1 MEAVVKVLNACSLGS
16 RFWVFAG
23 GLTNVSVTI
32 TVIDTKSG
40 TVKNYVNPQGTA
52 FVPVQDTNAFATCP

>member
-1 MEAVVKVLNACSLGS
+1 
-16 RFWVFAG
+16 
-23 GLTNVSVTI
+23 VSVTI

-52 FVPVQDTNAFATCP
+52 FAAVQDTNAFATCP